1 MEAAPALGRLSVSRV
16 GQICRVRSP
25 WATSLDPTPPPLPL
39 EASFSSPL
47 IDSQNDVGGQRSLV
61 NKWTTFLKAR
71 LVCSVPGVEGD
82 THFDQLREFQGW
94 RGGGGRECRD
104 TDPAACLA
112 CGAVCLPQLGP
123 FPAEDVFLL
132 SSRDRWTPLLYA
144 VFSTSR

>member
-1 MEAAPALGRLSVSRV
+1 MAP
-16 GQICRVRSP
+16 
-25 WATSLDPTPPPLPL
+25 
-39 EASFSSPL
+39 
-47 IDSQNDVGGQRSLV
+47 QNDVGGQRSLV

-82 THFDQLREFQGW
+82 THFDQLRECRGW
-94 RGGGGRECRD
+94 RLARGKGGQGQGSWS
-104 TDPAACLA
+104 LA
-112 CGAVCLPQLGP
+112 GLLGWAPSLTGP